1 MQWVSATAKELIAGG
16 ALQNGTV
23 GSTRYVSGRESGPLE
38 AMEGRRV
45 AERHC
50 QGIKEERRTGLPRR
64 PPKVYQAWP
73 LESVPGSVA
82 TSKCTTRV
90 GGHFKVYQLT

>member
-1 MQWVSATAKELIAGG
+1 MTLARELKY
-16 ALQNGTV
+16 GTV
-23 GSTRYVSGRESGPLE
+23 VDEAINHGCGRHLIGLDL
-38 AMEGRRV
+38 R
-45 AERHC
+45 
-50 QGIKEERRTGLPRR
+50 QLPRR

>member
-1 MQWVSATAKELIAGG
+1 MPRCARITGCARVETIRASRMKTAAS
-16 ALQNGTV
+16 N
-23 GSTRYVSGRESGPLE
+23 
-38 AMEGRRV
+38 RV
-45 AERHC
+45 MV
-50 QGIKEERRTGLPRR
+50 PRR